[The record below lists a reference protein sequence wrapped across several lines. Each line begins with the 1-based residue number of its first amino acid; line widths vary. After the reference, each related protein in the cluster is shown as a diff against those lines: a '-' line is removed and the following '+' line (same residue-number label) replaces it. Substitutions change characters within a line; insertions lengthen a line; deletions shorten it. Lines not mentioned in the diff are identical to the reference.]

1 MAKKNPSA
9 AAPGREKKGGPARSA
24 KLAANGQTPLQT
36 ETFLPAND
44 TSDEALAELLN
55 RLKTTSDPVEVR
67 RISDQLERIV
77 FHKQFTSA

>member
-1 MAKKNPSA
+1 MAKKNPPIA
-9 AAPGREKKGGPARSA
+9 AMRREKKGGPARSA
-24 KLAANGQTPLQT
+24 KLTANGEAL
-36 ETFLPAND
+36 LPAND

-67 RISDQLERIV
+67 RISDQIERIV